1 MGEPDRVWDS
11 AGVLDMS
18 FPSTNVSVMSRTE
31 LKTLVDRCTP
41 ADKRFLLAYLRSKD
55 PDFRRKLVMA
65 DRDIESGRGVRLRAT
80 RRGLVRLT
88 RTVA

>member
-1 MGEPDRVWDS
+1 
-11 AGVLDMS
+11 MS
-18 FPSTNVSVMSRTE
+18 FASTNVSNMSRTE

-41 ADKRFLLAYLRSKD
+41 ADQRYLLAYLRSKD
-55 PDFRRKLVMA
+55 PDYRHKLAVA
-65 DRDIESGRGVRLRAT
+65 DRDIEGGRSVRLRAT